1 MNKGSL
7 SQYFKGVA
15 AKRLTANEFGM
26 HEFYGRKELRQLI
39 GDDEFRNTP
48 ARYIWLGNDNDALS
62 EMSFV
67 SWYDSR
73 KEDPKRSAEYKLY
86 YFDNPVMERAG
97 DGDLLIVIRRSDNCE
112 QRIQLMLIV
121 AEAGSAAEDHLT
133 WLFGLQ
139 EQELSKGYQLNIFK
153 GQNDHKVG
161 FSAKYVLDEL
171 GIEIEEPE
179 ADRLDS
185 LLISK
190 GYVDTFPQTRNFSAL
205 ARETTIEDIDP
216 RNDPDTALMAWME
229 QEEKLFRRLERN
241 IVSRQ
246 LEDKFSG
253 VKEIDVDLFVS
264 YSLSVHN
271 RRKSRAGYALENH
284 LGAIFRACNIRYDN
298 QAVTENK
305 KKPDFLFPGAAE
317 YHDPDYPEAS
327 LTMLGV
333 KSTCKDRWRQVLSE
347 AKRVKNKHLLT
358 LEPGIS
364 QNQTDE
370 MAASHLQL
378 VLPKPLHAT
387 YSQTQQQWLMDLKN
401 FIEMVKERQGTTA
414 PLRHGQNELF

>member
-1 MNKGSL
+1 MREGFL
-7 SQYFKGVA
+7 SQYFDGVVV
-15 AKRLTANEFGM
+15 KRLSHVEADTQRSNQ
-26 HEFYGRKELRQLI
+26 HEFNGVMPLRRLL
-39 GDDEFRNTP
+39 GDETLSDCPTRFVWLGEDDEAISVDSSVTWYDARRKHPTRTEYRLYFRS
-48 ARYIWLGNDNDALS
+48 NDA
-62 EMSFV
+62 
-67 SWYDSR
+67 
-73 KEDPKRSAEYKLY
+73 
-86 YFDNPVMERAG
+86 MEKARG
-97 DGDLLIVIRRSDNCE
+97 GDLLILARRPSGAIMVIVVASGTTVEN
-112 QRIQLMLIV
+112 QLL
-121 AEAGSAAEDHLT
+121 
-133 WLFGLQ
+133 WLFGETDTQQGEGFHYKDL
-139 EQELSKGYQLNIFK
+139 E
-153 GQNDHKVG
+153 QNDLEVDL
-161 FSAKYVLDEL
+161 AVRYVLDEL

-179 ADRLDS
+179 ADRLDE
-185 LLISK
+185 LLKSK
-190 GYVDTFPQTRNFSAL
+190 GYVDAFPPTRVFSAY
-205 ARETTIEDIDP
+205 ARETTQGDIDP
-216 RNDPDTALMAWME
+216 RIAPDAALMAWME
-229 QEEKLFRRLERN
+229 QEEKLFRRLEHN

-246 LEDKFSG
+246 LEDQFTG

-284 LGAIFRACNIRYDN
+284 LEAIFQACEVRYDN

-333 KSTCKDRWRQVLSE
+333 KSSCKDRWRQVLSE

-378 VLPKPLHAT
+378 VLPKELHTT
-387 YSQTQQQWLMDLKN
+387 YSHTQQQWLMDLKS
-401 FIEMVKERQGTTA
+401 FVEMVKSRQGNSDSL
-414 PLRHGQNELF
+414 PVGQNVLF

>member
-1 MNKGSL
+1 MREGFL
-7 SQYFKGVA
+7 SQYFDGVVV
-15 AKRLTANEFGM
+15 KRLSHVEADTQRSNQ
-26 HEFYGRKELRQLI
+26 HEFNGVMPLRKLLGDETLSDCPTRFVWLGQ
-39 GDDEFRNTP
+39 DDEAISVDSSATWYDARKKHPTRTEYRLYFRS
-48 ARYIWLGNDNDALS
+48 NDA
-62 EMSFV
+62 
-67 SWYDSR
+67 
-73 KEDPKRSAEYKLY
+73 
-86 YFDNPVMERAG
+86 MEKATG
-97 DGDLLIVIRRSDNCE
+97 GDLLILARRPSGMMM
-112 QRIQLMLIV
+112 IIIV
-121 AEAGSAAEDHLT
+121 ASGTTFENQLL
-133 WLFGLQ
+133 WLFG
-139 EQELSKGYQLNIFK
+139 EADGELNESFHY
-153 GQNDHKVG
+153 NDLEKKDLPVD
-161 FSAKYVLDEL
+161 FAVRYVLEEL

-179 ADRLDS
+179 ADRLDE
-185 LLISK
+185 LLKRK
-190 GYVDTFPQTRNFSAL
+190 GYIDTFPPTRIFSAY
-205 ARETTIEDIDP
+205 ARETTKGDIDP
-216 RNDPDTALMAWME
+216 RSDPDAALMAWME

-246 LEDKFSG
+246 LEDQFSG

-284 LGAIFRACNIRYDN
+284 LEAILTTCEIRYDN

-387 YSQTQQQWLMDLKN
+387 YSHTQQQWLMDLKN
-401 FIEMVKERQGTTA
+401 FIELVNERQATTA
-414 PLRHGQNELF
+414 PLRQGQNELF